1 MDKANIQWSHFKY
14 HLGQMGIKFDK
25 SPIKLLE
32 IGCGS
37 GECCLSAL
45 IDGVECYGLEVDV
58 HNYNL
63 AIETFA
69 KSNYSHL
76 NRYLCLYDGDHI
88 PFPKNHFDAMYS
100 WYVFEHISEIG
111 IVFRELTRVIKPG
124 GVLYIKWQDPNIC
137 YEGHAAIPWLPF
149 MPKYVRKVWCDE
161 FEIPSKIIDY
171 IDNYCYNNNGGS
183 IESIL
188 ISLGWEIVDRDYPLS
203 PTIGHHWDFEI
214 EEEIRAFANTI
225 KSQISLGNWPNYPN
239 HVFPFIKAVK
249 LCS

>member
-63 AIETFA
+63 AI
-69 KSNYSHL
+69 
-76 NRYLCLYDGDHI
+76 
-88 PFPKNHFDAMYS
+88 
-100 WYVFEHISEIG
+100 EIG

-225 KSQISLGNWPNYPN
+225 KSQISLGNWTNYPN